1 MLVGE
6 ISGKT
11 QCIANECWTQVQV
24 LGSGADLMMEKNA
37 KSLNALSCRN
47 HETMANVYQ

>member
-24 LGSGADLMMEKNA
+24 LGSGADLMEKNA
-37 KSLNALSCRN
+37 KLLNALSYRN
-47 HETMANVYQ
+47 HDSMANVYQ